1 MPFYNPELGVF
12 RGTQLIQK
20 RGKIGGFRNV
30 FVALQG
36 YKNELIF
43 PTFGGAIANPFRGA
57 AKLFAG
63 DLAEY
68 RTDGNG
74 KNPKYYVLKVYQVVS
89 ASGTTINILRDGD
102 NHKPFVGDSIM
113 IAPSVIGGEGT
124 AVRVTGVAETTV
136 TISDVVYKVWALTVS
151 SNAISSDAVKGTILV
166 ESEPV
171 ASNEN
176 YATKAMMV
184 KAINSVVDCDYDML
198 ENPSLTYGSYDND
211 GNNTDTNYDDARY
224 HVSFALGGL
233 MYTNKMSPMPQC
245 VLDLN
250 RSSVNG
256 WFKVD
261 YYDMEADATKAE
273 LSNVDKKYEPLVGVT
288 PTTSTEGYVGQV
300 CVKDATHVYVCTAID
315 TSGATPSYTWKAV
328 TIS

>member
-1 MPFYNPELGVF
+1 MPIYNPELGVF
-12 RGTQLIQK
+12 RGTQLIQR
-20 RGKIGGFRNV
+20 RGSIGGFKNV

-36 YKNELIF
+36 FKNELIF
-43 PTFGGAIANPFRGA
+43 PTFGAAIANPFRGA

-68 RTDGNG
+68 RTDSGG
-74 KNPKYYVLKVYQVVS
+74 KNPKYYILKTYKAVS
-89 ASGTTINILRDGD
+89 ASSTTINILRDGYK
-102 NHKPFVGDSIM
+102 HKPFVGDSIM

-124 AVRVTGVAETTV
+124 AVRITAVTETSVEVSST
-136 TISDVVYKVWALTVS
+136 SYPVWQLTVS
-151 SNAISSDAVKGTILV
+151 ANALASSISNGTILV

-171 ASNEN
+171 ATTSTS
-176 YATKAMMV
+176 ATKAMMV

-198 ENPSLTYGSYDND
+198 ENPSLTYGQE
-211 GNNTDTNYDDARY
+211 GDTNFDDARY

-233 MYTNKMSPMPQC
+233 MYTEKMSPMPQC

-256 WFKVD
+256 WYKVD
-261 YYDMEADATKAE
+261 YYDMDGNNAVNAIMPIVGEPTNTTK
-273 LSNVDKKYEPLVGVT
+273 GF
-288 PTTSTEGYVGQV
+288 VGQIS
-300 CVKDATHVYVCTAID
+300 VKDATHVYICTAVN
-315 TSGATPSYTWKAV
+315 TGGSTPSYTWKAI

>member
-1 MPFYNPELGVF
+1 MPIYNPELGVF

-20 RGKIGGFRNV
+20 RGNIGGFKNV

-36 YKNELIF
+36 FKNELIF
-43 PTFGGAIANPFRGA
+43 PTFGAAIANPFRGA

-68 RTDGNG
+68 RTDANG
-74 KNPKYYVLKVYQVVS
+74 KNPKYYILKTYKAVS
-89 ASGTTINILRDGD
+89 ASSTTINILRDGYK
-102 NHKPFVGDSIM
+102 HIPFVGDSIM
-113 IAPSVIGGEGT
+113 IAPDKIGGSGT
-124 AVRVTGVAETTV
+124 AVRITAVTETTV
-136 TISDVVYKVWALTVS
+136 TISETVYPVWQLTVS
-151 SNAISSDAVKGTILV
+151 ANSLASAISNGTILV

-171 ASNEN
+171 ASTDTS
-176 YATKAMMV
+176 ATKAMMV

-198 ENPSLTYGSYDND
+198 EKPSLTYG
-211 GNNTDTNYDDARY
+211 NTDPADTNFDDARY

-233 MYTNKMSPMPQC
+233 MYTEKMSPMPQC
-245 VLDLN
+245 VRDLN

-261 YYDMEADATKAE
+261 YYDMTSEATKDE
-273 LSNVDKKYEPLVGVT
+273 LKAQKALDGVN
-288 PTTSTEGYVGQV
+288 PTTSTVGYIGQV
-300 CVKDATHVYVCTAID
+300 CVKDSTHVYVCTAID
-315 TSGATPSYTWKAV
+315 TSGSTPSYTWKAV

>member
-1 MPFYNPELGVF
+1 MPIYNPEFGVF
-12 RGTQLIQK
+12 RGTQLIQR
-20 RGKIGGFRNV
+20 RGSIGGFKNV

-36 YKNELIF
+36 FKNELIF
-43 PTFGGAIANPFRGA
+43 PTFGAAIANPFRGA

-68 RTDGNG
+68 RTDSGG
-74 KNPKYYVLKVYQVVS
+74 KNPKYYILKTYKAVS
-89 ASGTTINILRDGD
+89 ASSTTINILRDGYK
-102 NHKPFVGDSIM
+102 HKPFVGDSIM

-124 AVRVTGVAETTV
+124 AVKITAVTETSVTV
-136 TISDVVYKVWALTVS
+136 SSTSYPVWQLTVS
-151 SNAISSDAVKGTILV
+151 ANSLASSISNGTILV

-171 ASNEN
+171 GSGNS
-176 YATKAMMV
+176 ATKAMMV

-198 ENPSLTYGSYDND
+198 ENPSLTYGQE
-211 GNNTDTNYDDARY
+211 GDTNFDDARY

-233 MYTNKMSPMPQC
+233 MYTEKMSPMPQC

-256 WFKVD
+256 WYKVD
-261 YYDMEADATKAE
+261 YYDMDGNNAVNAITPIAGGD
-273 LSNVDKKYEPLVGVT
+273 T
-288 PTTSTEGYVGQV
+288 PTTTTKGFVGQIR
-300 CVKDATHVYVCTAID
+300 VKDATHVYLCTAVD
-315 TSGATPSYTWKAV
+315 TSGSTPSYTWKAV